1 MTQETWTAVDRYI
14 TELFVPQDPS
24 LDAALQ
30 AADAAGLPAIN
41 VSPPQGKLLYIL
53 ARAVRARAILEIGT
67 LAGYSAIWLARA
79 LEPGGKLITLEAD
92 PKHAQLARAN
102 LERAGLGATVQVQLG
117 PALKTLPRLAK
128 QGDGPFDMVFIDA
141 NKENTTEY
149 FQWALKLSH
158 PGSVIVTDNVVRKG
172 AVTEADSSDVD
183 VQGVR
188 RFNAAVAAEPRVQG
202 TVIQMV
208 GSKGYDGMTI
218 AIVVA

>member
-1 MTQETWTAVDRYI
+1 
-14 TELFVPQDPS
+14 
-24 LDAALQ
+24 
-30 AADAAGLPAIN
+30 
-41 VSPPQGKLLYIL
+41 
-53 ARAVRARAILEIGT
+53 
-67 LAGYSAIWLARA
+67 
-79 LEPGGKLITLEAD
+79 
-92 PKHAQLARAN
+92 
-102 LERAGLGATVQVQLG
+102 
-117 PALKTLPRLAK
+117 
-128 QGDGPFDMVFIDA
+128 MVFIDA

-149 FQWALKLSH
+149 FQWALKLTH